1 MKTTITRRNF
11 IPLIL
16 LIISVIACYISLTNL
31 TGNWKSLFDQ
41 FYEFTSQ
48 YKGNFYDTETY
59 RIFDAKFKG
68 LNLSYAITLAF
79 FSLILFMYIF
89 ATNVKEFSIFFASL
103 YLIFSWAIITN
114 FKFDNIDVL
123 SAGDY
128 KNNLNMMLLL
138 FSPYLYFTIRDTF
151 IGKKEDITSIV
162 LDEKRTESKKT
173 IDDLLRLRE
182 QEIISPE
189 QFSEKANNI
198 LKEQLKTEFLVTD

>member
-16 LIISVIACYISLTNL
+16 LIISILACYISLTNL

-59 RIFDAKFKG
+59 RSFDAKFKG
-68 LNLSYAITLAF
+68 LNFGYAMTLAF
-79 FSLILFMYIF
+79 FSLILITYIF
-89 ATNVKEFSIFFASL
+89 ATNVKEFSFFFGSL

-123 SAGDY
+123 SDGDY
-128 KNNLNMMLLL
+128 
-138 FSPYLYFTIRDTF
+138 
-151 IGKKEDITSIV
+151 
-162 LDEKRTESKKT
+162 
-173 IDDLLRLRE
+173 
-182 QEIISPE
+182 
-189 QFSEKANNI
+189 
-198 LKEQLKTEFLVTD
+198 